1 MGEGEREGV
10 RMNKTRLGVIFGSR
24 SGEYEISL
32 MSGAAVI
39 AAVTPVKRGETVAGT
54 VLKQKI
60 GFWGIALRTEEN
72 LPDLSRL
79 GRNEKWRRE
88 RDSNPR

>member
-1 MGEGEREGV
+1 MYANVSSTLFPSNGALPSVE
-10 RMNKTRLGVIFGSR
+10 S
-24 SGEYEISL
+24 
-32 MSGAAVI
+32 AAVI

-60 GFWGIALRTEEN
+60 GFSGIVLKTEGN
-72 LPDLSRL
+72 LPELSTV